1 MVDGRACCL
10 FLQSMIMSEVAT
22 TAATTGHP
30 TLQARHRAINPTG
43 AIMVRKSSCCDEL
56 SRDACA
62 IVCTGLPCLPALSCA
77 VSVLNSCAPLACA
90 GNDSGGECG
99 VQISSRFVMPD
110 VSDHGYWT
118 HPRNTSSASSTSTST
133 SSANSNPR
141 SSGSDRRNPTLGPD
155 AAALLSAALNKQ
167 QHAGNSGPSA
177 RRLHVAGRAGGG
189 GGSARAE
196 PDAGLQAD
204 VALPRSNPPFWYSFS
219 YGSVHFVVT
228 STEHDMR
235 PGSKQYQVGT
245 GLRYRFQQYHAT
257 ACACHLALLLY
268 SRCQSCFGLTAASAP
283 AALAASPTAVQWLE
297 RDLRLVD
304 RCSTPWVVLSMHR
317 PMYVVFPH
325 KSNRIVGDHLRCGLT

>member
-1 MVDGRACCL
+1 LD
-10 FLQSMIMSEVAT
+10 
-22 TAATTGHP
+22 
-30 TLQARHRAINPTG
+30 
-43 AIMVRKSSCCDEL
+43 
-56 SRDACA
+56 
-62 IVCTGLPCLPALSCA
+62 
-77 VSVLNSCAPLACA
+77 
-90 GNDSGGECG
+90 
-99 VQISSRFVMPD
+99 
-110 VSDHGYWT
+110 
-118 HPRNTSSASSTSTST
+118 
-133 SSANSNPR
+133 
-141 SSGSDRRNPTLGPD
+141 
-155 AAALLSAALNKQ
+155 KQ

-245 GLRYRFQQYHAT
+245 RLRFRFQQYHAT
-257 ACACHLALLLY
+257 AWVRHLALLVNT
-268 SRCQSCFGLTAASAP
+268 RCQRCFGLTTASAPASPAASAP
-283 AALAASPTAVQWLE
+283 ASPAASPAAVQWLE